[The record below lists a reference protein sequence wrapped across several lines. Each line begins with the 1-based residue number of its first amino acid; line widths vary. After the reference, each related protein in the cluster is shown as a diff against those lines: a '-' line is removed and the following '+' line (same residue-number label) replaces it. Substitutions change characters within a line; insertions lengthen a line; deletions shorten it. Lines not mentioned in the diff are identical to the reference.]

1 MKAAVIDSPD
11 RGPRFADFAE
21 PVVADGE
28 TLIEVTAAGLHPIVR
43 MLASGEHYGSQG
55 TLPMI
60 PGIDGTGRSP
70 DGTRVYFGGVRP
82 PYGPMAQRAA
92 ASFVLPLPD
101 GLDEVRAAAIINP
114 GNGAWLALTR
124 RAALQPGET
133 VLVLGATGV
142 SGRIAVALAARMGA
156 GRVIAAGRNRAIL
169 DQLDATATV
178 ALGGPDDAAALA
190 DAAGQDGIHVIIDY
204 LWGHPTEA
212 AIAAITRRGMAH
224 AAPRVRLVEVGQM
237 AGPAISL
244 PADVLRSSGLAILG
258 SGPGTIPLLRSSA
271 RFPRS
276 WPSQPPATCRSTSTR
291 CPSPKSSRPGSAA
304 AAVGGPSSGPDHE
317 PACGVQNGRPAPCGS
332 DECHRAQDRSQ
343 DLPGSEQRLD
353 RCDSHQVLHGMGE
366 LPVERDQGVG
376 LELGQGDVLG
386 VERVRPPELVGDLP
400 CDDLKLVVFEQP
412 DPHPAHVVE
421 APPGILLGHLTA
433 VYCLVEQRQH
443 LGAKKRRSQH
453 MMSVGIHGLVTS

>member
-92 ASFVLPLPD
+92 AAFVLPLPD
-101 GLDEVRAAAIINP
+101 GLDEVTAAAIINP

-169 DQLDATATV
+169 DQLGATATV
-178 ALGGPDDAAALA
+178 TLGGPDDAAALA
-190 DAAGQDGIHVIIDY
+190 DAVGQDGIHVIIDY

-237 AGPAISL
+237 TGPAISL
-244 PADVLRSSGLAILG
+244 PADVLRSSGLEILG
-258 SGPGTIPLLRSSA
+258 SGPGTIPLAEIISA
-271 RFPRS
+271 I
-276 WPSQPPATCRSTSTR
+276 PPFMAIAAT
-291 CPSPKSSRPGSAA
+291 
-304 AAVGGPSSGPDHE
+304 
-317 PACGVQNGRPAPCGS
+317 
-332 DECHRAQDRSQ
+332 
-343 DLPGSEQRLD
+343 
-353 RCDSHQVLHGMGE
+353 
-366 LPVERDQGVG
+366 
-376 LELGQGDVLG
+376 
-386 VERVRPPELVGDLP
+386 GDLP
-400 CDDLKLVVFEQP
+400 IDIDEVPLAE
-412 DPHPAHVVE
+412 VE
-421 APPGILLGHLTA
+421 SAW
-433 VYCLVEQRQH
+433 QRSS
-443 LGAKKRRSQH
+443 GGRRT
-453 MMSVGIHGLVTS
+453 VLRP